1 MKNKGTM
8 LTSIYKCQSLNIH
21 YLNHSF
27 INEVAIH
34 NYELKSVFVGSI
46 YASSLAKTYK
56 LTLT

>member
-8 LTSIYKCQSLNIH
+8 STSIFKCQSLNLH

-27 INEVAIH
+27 INEEAIH

-46 YASSLAKTYK
+46 YASSLAKTCK
-56 LTLT
+56 LTVT